1 MKVFWAVFGL
11 LSLGL
16 GMIGVVMPLLP
27 TVPFL
32 LLAAF
37 CFARSSEKLHYWLM
51 SHPTLGPP
59 IQQWQQNGAI
69 NRGAKRLAT
78 LSIGIVFMISLLIGL
93 RWEILVVQAVT
104 LCLVMVF
111 IWSRPNG

>member
-59 IQQWQQNGAI
+59 IQKWQQNGAI
-69 NRGAKRLAT
+69 NRRAKRLAT